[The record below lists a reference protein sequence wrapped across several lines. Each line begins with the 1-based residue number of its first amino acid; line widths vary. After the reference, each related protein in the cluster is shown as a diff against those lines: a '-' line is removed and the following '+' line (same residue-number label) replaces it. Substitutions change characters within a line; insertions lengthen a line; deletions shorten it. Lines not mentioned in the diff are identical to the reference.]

1 MSFYRFLYTVT
12 GLFALALS
20 ALLLLAPRVYLSLY
34 VEDYDPA
41 MAFAA
46 QRLAPAILG
55 LGALLLLARDL
66 PDGAF
71 AARFAGFASLVWFGV
86 AGTGVF
92 HFATGI
98 ATPMILAAAASEALL
113 GLLFLL
119 AAWGKRA
126 R

>member
-1 MSFYRFLYTVT
+1 MNFYRVLYTLT

-20 ALLLLAPRVYLSLY
+20 ALLLLAPRIYLSLY
-34 VEDYDPA
+34 VPSYDPA

-46 QRLAPAILG
+46 QRLAPAIFG
-55 LGALLLLARDL
+55 LGALVFLARDL

-71 AARFAGFASLVWFGV
+71 AARFAGFAALVWFGV

-92 HFATGI
+92 HFATGV
-98 ATPMILAAAASEALL
+98 ATPMILAAAASEAAL
-113 GLLFLL
+113 GALFLL